1 MNIEEHKKLSEKSK
15 CLSKIYEEDGDYE
28 KALYH
33 CEKMALHMNAIFNA
47 QHNEYVNNKMDI
59 ERIGSENYYRK
70 MFADMDNISDIC
82 RAITANF
89 DFEDMIRVLIPK
101 LKDILKIG
109 STKIAIFERR
119 LTGDEYYLDM
129 ENGYITKEQTCFSDT
144 ERQIADCCIK
154 NKKGIMIN
162 DIISEAGK
170 YEIELYEGMMEQKGG
185 SLVYMPLILNERI
198 LGLFG
203 IQSEQLNS
211 YDDSDFFKM
220 KLISEYISISLENSK
235 YYNEKNY
242 HATHD
247 YLTGMLNR
255 KELLSIGNTEF
266 RRFKK
271 EGRNI
276 SVIIIDADGF
286 KNIND
291 TYGHMAGDLVI
302 IKISEVICE
311 NIRNTDYAGR
321 HGGEEFM
328 IILSDTSYDVASKIA
343 ERMRLKLEKN
353 KIRLDDGEI
362 LSITASFGVFQFD
375 EDTQDFESGVIEADK
390 AMYIAKKNGK
400 NCVYIKHRQM
410 SS

>member
-1 MNIEEHKKLSEKSK
+1 MNIEEHKRLSEQSRH
-15 CLSKIYEEDGDYE
+15 LSKIYEEDGDYE

-33 CEKMALHMNAIFNA
+33 CEKMASHIDAIFNA
-47 QHNEYVNNKMDI
+47 QHCEYINAIDI
-59 ERIGSENYYRK
+59 ESIGSENYYRK

-82 RAITANF
+82 RSITANF
-89 DFEDMIRVLIPK
+89 DFEDMISDLTPK
-101 LKDILKIG
+101 LKEILKID
-109 STKIAIFERR
+109 SSKITIFEN
-119 LTGDEYYLDM
+119 LLIEDGTL
-129 ENGYITKEQTCFSDT
+129 FSDI
-144 ERQIADCCIK
+144 ERHIADSCVK
-154 NKKGIMIN
+154 SKKGIMIN

-170 YEIELYEGMMEQKGG
+170 SEIGLYRGVGEQKPG
-185 SLVYMPLILNERI
+185 SLIYMPLILHDQI

-203 IQSEQLNS
+203 IQSDDTNA
-211 YDDSDFFKM
+211 YDDSDFLKM

-291 TYGHMAGDLVI
+291 KYGHMAGDLVI
-302 IKISEVICE
+302 VKISEVICA
-311 NIRNTDYAGR
+311 NIRNVDYAGR

-328 IILSDTSYDVASKIA
+328 IILSDTSWDVASKIA
-343 ERMRLKLEKN
+343 ERIRLKLEKSR
-353 KIRLDDGEI
+353 IILDDGKI
-362 LSITASFGVFQFD
+362 LRITASFGIFQFD
-375 EDTQDFESGVIEADK
+375 EDTQDFESGVIKADQ

-400 NCVYIKHRQM
+400 NRVHINHRQM
-410 SS
+410 SN